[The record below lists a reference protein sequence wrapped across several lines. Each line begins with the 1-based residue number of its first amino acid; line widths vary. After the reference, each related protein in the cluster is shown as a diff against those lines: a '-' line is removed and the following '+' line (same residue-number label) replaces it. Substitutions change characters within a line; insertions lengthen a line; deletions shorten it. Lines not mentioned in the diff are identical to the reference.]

1 LRIVIDTNLLVAALA
16 RPRGSSA
23 RILKLWRE
31 GRVEFVATEA
41 TLREAELVLG
51 GGWLY
56 RVASDGSV
64 DDLLDEL
71 RRRSVIVDPA
81 AVTDLNLRD
90 SGDVDLV
97 SAAVGGGA
105 AYLVTADREVLA
117 QRGYKDVEFLTSDE
131 LLQRHGGSADVEASG
146 A

>member
-51 GGWLY
+51 GGWLN

-81 AVTDLNLRD
+81 PVTDLNLRD

>member
-51 GGWLY
+51 GGWLN

>member
-1 LRIVIDTNLLVAALA
+1 VI
-16 RPRGSSA
+16 
-23 RILKLWRE
+23 
-31 GRVEFVATEA
+31 F
-41 TLREAELVLG
+41 
-51 GGWLY
+51 
-56 RVASDGSV
+56 
-64 DDLLDEL
+64 
-71 RRRSVIVDPA
+71 DPA